1 MTTQAE
7 FIAALTPQTRAQW
20 ITLSAAI
27 SAELEGALDGE
38 PAPARED
45 LERLT
50 FPAVAPAQH
59 PFSDA
64 EEIFWAA
71 TDGLAPD
78 LAGTGELPLL
88 FLGFSS
94 VNRITRSREPVGF
107 LLTSG
112 AVYVRDSPSGLF
124 GAQAPRI
131 VPLFSGPQGVAAS
144 AQAITE
150 QAIAKFEWKWSHQ
163 VASAEVWS
171 AALQRLSSMVAL
183 VLALLPTLGGSVA
196 TEAPASATS
205 LPERL
210 RELGLGDIVVP
221 GSDESPKRLKQRAKL
236 SKVLKLSADE
246 PILLSITDST
256 LAGPYGSVLT
266 GAAIHSRDLMENPVS
281 TPRAGI
287 DPAAIR
293 AEKDR
298 LIVAPGE
305 VHTLPSFLTESQRE
319 DIVRVLRELLEGR
332 LSL

>member
-7 FIAALTPQTRAQW
+7 FSAALTPQARAQW
-20 ITLSAAI
+20 ITLSTAI
-27 SAELEGALDGE
+27 SAELEGA
-38 PAPARED
+38 PALARED

-50 FPAVAPAQH
+50 FPAIPPAHH

-71 TDGLAPD
+71 TDGIAPD
-78 LAGTGELPLL
+78 LAGTGEFPLL

-94 VNRITRSREPVGF
+94 LNRITRSREPVGF

-124 GAQAPRI
+124 GTQAPRI
-131 VPLFSGPQGVAAS
+131 VPLFSGPEGIAAS

-150 QAIAKFEWKWSHQ
+150 QAIARFEWKWAHQ

-183 VLALLPTLGGSVA
+183 VLALLPTLGGGVA

-210 RELGLGDIVVP
+210 RELGLGDIVVL

-236 SKVLKLSADE
+236 VKVLKLTAAE

-266 GAAIHSRDLMENPVS
+266 GEAIHSRDLMKDPVS

-319 DIVRVLRELLEGR
+319 DVVRLLREIIEGR